1 MAAAKAP
8 AKPPATTTINEK
20 LDKTLSQLGE
30 FNLRIDDLFRTTSG
44 AIATVGSNREPVE
57 AAEPMAKG
65 GISNTVWI
73 ALGAVVLAF
82 VLIKPLRKMIGL
94 G

>member
-1 MAAAKAP
+1 MAAAPAATVKTVDEKIDKAL
-8 AKPPATTTINEK
+8 T
-20 LDKTLSQLGE
+20 QLGT

-57 AAEPMAKG
+57 ATPAASG
-65 GISNTVWI
+65 GLPPWI
-73 ALGAVVLAF
+73 WFAIGGVVLAF

-94 G
+94 